1 MAYKQTLTNRVK
13 FLISYLIGKGIAES
27 QEDLGKKVNID
38 SKSYL
43 SQLVN
48 GKQNNTNFIN
58 KLMELAPEIN
68 IDWLYDESI
77 DSPFL
82 EEIPQKSDI
91 FEAGGITMYGVS
103 KEEAQEVIDSLNAMV
118 EMLKKDVKYHA
129 DIADSRLQ
137 TINIQNKY
145 IDNLEAQLQKK

>member
-13 FLISYLIGKGIAES
+13 FLISYLIGKGIAEN

-77 DSPFL
+77 ESPFL

-145 IDNLEAQLQKK
+145 IDNLEAQLSKK

>member
-1 MAYKQTLTNRVK
+1 MSIQNTITERVK
-13 FLISYLIGKGIAES
+13 FLIKYIIGQGLAKN
-27 QEDLGKKVNID
+27 QEDLGEKMGIKN
-38 SKSYL
+38 KSYL

-48 GKQNNTNFIN
+48 NSRPNDKFIGDLVNFIPNIN
-58 KLMELAPEIN
+58 K
-68 IDWLYDESI
+68 DWLYDESI
-77 DSPFL
+77 VSPFL
-82 EEIPQKSDI
+82 EENSQESDI

-103 KEEAQEVIDSLNAMV
+103 KEEAQDVIDSLNAMV

>member
-13 FLISYLIGKGIAES
+13 FLISYLIGKGIAEN

-77 DSPFL
+77 ESPFL

-91 FEAGGITMYGVS
+91 FEAGGITTYGVS

-145 IDNLEAQLQKK
+145 IDNLEAQLSKK

>member
-1 MAYKQTLTNRVK
+1 MNRQNTITQRVK
-13 FLISYLIGKGIAES
+13 FLIKFIIGQGIADN
-27 QEDLGKKVNID
+27 QEDLGRKIGIKN
-38 SKSYL
+38 KSQM

-48 GKQNNTNFIN
+48 NYIPNGNFIDSLMKFAPKFN
-58 KLMELAPEIN
+58 KQ
-68 IDWLYDESI
+68 WLYDENI
-77 DSPFL
+77 EYPFI
-82 EEIPQKSDI
+82 EEEMQKSDI
-91 FEAGGITMYGVS
+91 FEAGGITMCGVS

-145 IDNLEAQLQKK
+145 IDNLEAQLSKK